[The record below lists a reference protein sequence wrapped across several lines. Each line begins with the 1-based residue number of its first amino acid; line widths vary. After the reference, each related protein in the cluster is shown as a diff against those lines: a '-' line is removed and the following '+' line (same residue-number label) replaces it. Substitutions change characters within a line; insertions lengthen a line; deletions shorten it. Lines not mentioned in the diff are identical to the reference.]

1 MIFLPFI
8 VPYANGPA
16 VNFLNSMILQVNVPV
31 LSEKMYSTCPSS
43 SFRLE
48 EFTPAGMF
56 YAISYMSAS

>member
-1 MIFLPFI
+1 
-8 VPYANGPA
+8 
-16 VNFLNSMILQVNVPV
+16 VPV